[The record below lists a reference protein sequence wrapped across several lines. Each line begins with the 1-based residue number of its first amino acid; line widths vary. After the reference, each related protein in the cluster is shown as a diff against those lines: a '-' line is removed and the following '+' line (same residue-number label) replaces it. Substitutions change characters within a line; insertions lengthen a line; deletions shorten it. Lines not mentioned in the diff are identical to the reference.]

1 LTLPEDALL
10 HRAAVGHTG
19 EPDEEPR
26 PTPMRGLPRAVGP
39 AGLVTAAVGDAL
51 TVARMHL
58 MNRVHR
64 DGTRGLSERSAVAM
78 RQAQVEV
85 PPGVAFPARWGI
97 GWMLA
102 EWDGHQVVGHDGATS
117 GQVACLRLLP
127 DDRTAVVLL
136 TNGGESYG
144 LYDDL
149 FAEILRDV
157 AGVAM
162 PEPVRPPESPVDVDV
177 S

>member
-1 LTLPEDALL
+1 
-10 HRAAVGHTG
+10 
-19 EPDEEPR
+19 
-26 PTPMRGLPRAVGP
+26 
-39 AGLVTAAVGDAL
+39 
-51 TVARMHL
+51 
-58 MNRVHR
+58 
-64 DGTRGLSERSAVAM
+64 
-78 RQAQVEV
+78 
-85 PPGVAFPARWGI
+85 VAFPARWGI

-102 EWDGHQVVGHDGATS
+102 EWDGHQVVGHDGATI

-177 S
+177 SRYLGTYERTSQRTEIEQRDDGLVLRTIATQEVTSGLDRARV